1 MGTGINRGVVEKAR
15 HYQMYTYAPFSF
27 LFFFLKNHQF
37 ITRGSVADRDL
48 FYSLLV

>member
-27 LFFFLKNHQF
+27 LFFFFKIINLLRGARWQIAIFF
-37 ITRGSVADRDL
+37 IL
-48 FYSLLV
+48 F